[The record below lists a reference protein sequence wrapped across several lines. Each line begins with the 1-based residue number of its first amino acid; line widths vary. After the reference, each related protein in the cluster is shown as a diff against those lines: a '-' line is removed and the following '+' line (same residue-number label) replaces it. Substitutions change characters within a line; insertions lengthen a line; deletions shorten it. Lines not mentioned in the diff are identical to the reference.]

1 MAVSDGCVP
10 NFVKGPFERALYK
23 LYDELW
29 DNFSLRD
36 NCMTLD
42 ELFFYMEDIVGPI
55 EALEKAL
62 SGVDW
67 IKFTP
72 WDNTINF
79 LIDDETTEMTQRF
92 TQQLVYVYKD
102 DSKEILSL
110 IEYLD
115 GWEEG
120 CELCHLLEHWAG
132 NIQFQGEGRSR
143 RFRSWISTYPALFA
157 CEERFSTYPAWA
169 VKWIGMQ
176 CRLEIGTRVSHRDC
190 HDTSPN
196 VASAASS
203 AAQPAE
209 YVAAHAPEQGRPNRL
224 RIVRTGGLSAVT
236 TRTGPP
242 TRVRT
247 SKPTRAG
254 DGKPSSKSPPTGNVY
269 LAGKR
274 MRSPR

>member
-1 MAVSDGCVP
+1 MAVSEGCVP
-10 NFVKGPFERALYK
+10 NFVKGPFERELYK
-23 LYDELW
+23 LYEELW

-79 LIDDETTEMTQRF
+79 LIDDETTENV
-92 TQQLVYVYKD
+92 VYVYKD

-120 CELCHLLEHWAG
+120 CELYHLLDHWPG